1 MTTTSKTTNGPKTAA
16 KRTTAKPTAKKAA
29 AKPAAAPLIEETAP
43 APAATL
49 VEPVEAMEEQFEET
63 VKAGTEAAAS
73 NLEASMELT
82 KKGVE
87 DAVKGYDRFAEFNK
101 DNMDAVVAAGNAVAK
116 GAETLQDEL
125 MAYAKRNLEDSTA
138 AFKALSG
145 AKNAKE
151 FFDIQTSLVKSHY
164 DGLVGEIS
172 KMSEL
177 SLRISN
183 EVMEPLNARM
193 AVAMDK
199 LSQPM
204 NR

>member
-1 MTTTSKTTNGPKTAA
+1 MTTTSKTTTKTAA
-16 KRTTAKPTAKKAA
+16 KRTTAKPAAKK
-29 AKPAAAPLIEETAP
+29 AAAPLIEETAP

>member
-1 MTTTSKTTNGPKTAA
+1 MTTTTKTTTKTAA
-16 KRTTAKPTAKKAA
+16 KRTTAKPAAKKAA
-29 AKPAAAPLIEETAP
+29 PKPAAAPLIEETAP